1 MSCCPE
7 VIYMINKNIF
17 ILFIFILP
25 FSTHAIDIL
34 TGQHSL
40 EFHGYFR
47 GGIGMS
53 ENGTTQA
60 KFQVPGTRA
69 AYRLGNEP
77 DTNLE
82 LQFNY
87 NYDMSK
93 SESDKS
99 HVQGIIMLDGYK
111 THGESND
118 FSVGNLAQ
126 GYLSFNQFFNNDI
139 KLWLG
144 RRYYD
149 RKDIH
154 INDHTWLNPG
164 QGAHAGFG
172 IEDIKMGTGKL
183 NIALFRYEDTFTNE
197 LINSTGLDIRW
208 HGLEVSNNSKLTLWA
223 GLTARHK
230 VTALNYAN
238 KTGYGIGAWLDHK
251 SENISNTSVIIY
263 QTGAAITQ
271 GDYNARPIREGDGW
285 NLDDATAFE
294 VSNTL
299 TYEKLP
305 DYSVQWTVMV
315 RQEDHGLAGNTKFN
329 WVSTGARPVFYFS
342 KHMNLALEA
351 SIDSIDDK
359 LNNRSGTLTK
369 FTTALQITADRGFY
383 NRPVMRFFITL
394 ADWSDELKGLVG
406 NTPGNAPYA
415 NDTQGWSVGAQAEVW
430 W

>member
-1 MSCCPE
+1 
-7 VIYMINKNIF
+7 MINKNIF
-17 ILFIFILP
+17 VLILSILP
-25 FSTHAIDIL
+25 FSTHAVDII

-47 GGIGMS
+47 GGFGLS
-53 ENGTTQA
+53 ESGTTQA
-60 KFQVPGTRA
+60 KFQAPGTRA

-87 NYDMSK
+87 NYDMGK

-99 HVQGIIMLDGYK
+99 HVQGVIMLDGYK
-111 THGESND
+111 AHGESNE

-126 GYLSFNQFFNNDI
+126 GYLSFNQFFNNDV

-154 INDHTWLNPG
+154 IMDHTWLNSG

-172 IEDIKMGTGKL
+172 IENIKAGTGKL
-183 NIALFRYEDTFTNE
+183 NLALFRYEDIFSGE

-208 HGLEVSNNSKLTLWA
+208 RDLEMSNNSKLTLWA

-230 VTALNYAN
+230 VAALNYAS

-251 SENISNTSVIIY
+251 SENISNTSVILY
-263 QTGAAITQ
+263 QSGPAITQ
-271 GDYNARPIREGDGW
+271 GDYNARPIREDIDGVLW
-285 NLDDATAFE
+285 NLDDATVFE

-305 DYSVQWTVMV
+305 NYSVQWTVMA
-315 RQEDHGLAGNTKFN
+315 RQEDHGLAGNSKFN
-329 WVSTGARPVFYFS
+329 WYSMGARPIFYFS
-342 KHMNLALEA
+342 KHLNLALEA

-369 FTTALQITADRGFY
+369 FTTALQISADRGFY
-383 NRPVMRFFITL
+383 NRPVMRLFITL
-394 ADWSDELKGLVG
+394 ADWSDELKGAGLVG
-406 NTPGNAPYA
+406 STPGNAPYA
-415 NDTQGWSVGAQAEVW
+415 NDTQGWSIGAQAEVW